1 MNVILHEG
9 HTCKKLQNPPLMSI
23 DSATLPSAGAQN
35 DSMVGGVM
43 VSYQNEGRVQSCSC
57 GTNSSQLPLP
67 TCAPHKDRG
76 KGLCLVLF
84 PPHSARDF

>member
-1 MNVILHEG
+1 MRMDYA
-9 HTCKKLQNPPLMSI
+9 TPPNG
-23 DSATLPSAGAQN
+23 GAQN
-35 DSMVGGVM
+35 DSFVGGVQGTF
-43 VSYQNEGRVQSCSC
+43 QNKGRAQSCSC
-57 GTNSSQLPLP
+57 ETDASQLPLP